1 MPAIT
6 LSPAFFRNELRAY
19 SNWRTAF
26 WRELIQ
32 NSVDAKASTIW
43 IDFEETDHPPASHHT
58 AQNTANGTGSASASK
73 DLKITFQDDGPG
85 MDRSTLEQ
93 TYFVVGETTKLTS
106 GTEHSI
112 GGFGRA
118 RIITC
123 FAHKRFE
130 IHTQSWLCEGS
141 GTEYTIQEAYE
152 SQEGCDIKVTIS
164 PDLASMDSMEQA
176 LRTYLKTCQL
186 NTVIYIRGTRFK
198 EWTHKNR
205 LAGQLPF
212 GKIYLNKSK
221 CSDGVLIRVNG
232 VQMFTR
238 YSAATWQIVLEI
250 DAAQSRQVL
259 TSNRDGLT
267 GDAADQLDRF
277 IGRIWVNP
285 ASAVRSHY
293 EKTTRIF
300 GNTIYRVN
308 ANPNDPNHE
317 TQHPTPSAGPHP
329 FNRDNGNTQWEYG
342 DTNRIYGHDTL
353 YARDLTPNNGNGH
366 APSDKP
372 VSTAL
377 PTPCYVH
384 VLDCTTADVARASK
398 SFLPD
403 EIKGIRL
410 KLLQKWTDACAIA
423 VTALAEMEGK
433 SFTFRT
439 GFIFSEEDLGAC
451 AEAPIYCLLLNPVT
465 NDGRLRYK
473 LTNRTD
479 LGTIQAIAAHEAV
492 HMIESY
498 HDECYA
504 SKLTQLIGRIL
515 ARSHRLTI

>member
-26 WRELIQ
+26 WRELFQ

-43 IDFEETDHPPASHHT
+43 VDFEEVDHEPSDHITP
-58 AQNTANGTGSASASK
+58 NGDAGSK
-73 DLKITFQDDGPG
+73 DLKITFEDDGPG

-93 TYFVVGETTKLTS
+93 TYFVVGETTKMGGGS
-106 GTEHSI
+106 DQNI

-130 IHTQSWLCEGS
+130 IHTQSWLCHGS
-141 GTEYTIQEAYE
+141 GTEYTIQKACEP
-152 SQEGCDIKVTIS
+152 QEGCDIKVTIS
-164 PDLASMDSMEQA
+164 PDLASMETMEYA
-176 LRTYLKTCQL
+176 LRAYLKTCQL
-186 NTVIYIRGTRFK
+186 DTVTYIRGARFK

-205 LAGQLPF
+205 LVGQLPF

-250 DAAQSRQVL
+250 DAAQSRQIL

-285 ASAVRSHY
+285 ASAIRSHY
-293 EKTTRIF
+293 EKTIQIF

-308 ANPNDPNHE
+308 AVQEIANPE
-317 TQHPTPSAGPHP
+317 PTTASLEAHP
-329 FNRDNGNTQWEYG
+329 FNERNGNGRWEYSG
-342 DTNRIYGHDTL
+342 TNRICGHDTL
-353 YARDLTPNNGNGH
+353 YARDLTPQSGQLASPGPEPT
-366 APSDKP
+366 AP
-372 VSTAL
+372 

-384 VLDCTTADVARASK
+384 VLDCSTADVARASK
-398 SFLPD
+398 NFLPT
-403 EIKGIRL
+403 EISGIRL

-423 VTALAEMEGK
+423 VTELSIMEGK

-439 GFIFSEEDLGAC
+439 GFIFSEEDLGGC
-451 AEAPIYCLLLNPVT
+451 TDGPIHTLLLNPVT
-465 NDGRLRYK
+465 HDGRLKYK
-473 LTNRTD
+473 LTCKAD
-479 LGTIQAIAAHEAV
+479 LGAIQAIAAHEAI
-492 HMIESY
+492 HLLESY
-498 HDECYA
+498 HDERYA
-504 SKLTQLIGRIL
+504 GKLTQLMGRIL
-515 ARSHRLTI
+515 GRSQRLNI